1 MMYVSDIIKRAIE
14 DSPYQQ
20 KEVAAYMGWTPQNF
34 QNRLRNN
41 TIDADEWVQIA
52 NYLGY
57 EVKMVNQSGEDI
69 AKRQAVGQATRQM
82 VGGTIYD
89 TKTAKAIC
97 HSSKFVG
104 TFFEL
109 YKTEAGEYFV
119 VMYSKWLDK
128 GQIIPVSQAHAEE
141 FMADCM

>member
-1 MMYVSDIIKRAIE
+1 MSVSDMIRKAIE

-20 KEVAAYMGWTPQNF
+20 REIAAHMGWTPQNF

-41 TIDADEWVQIA
+41 TVDADEWVEIA
-52 NYLGY
+52 RYLGY
-57 EVKMVNQSGEDI
+57 EVKMVNQTGEEI
-69 AKRQAVGQATRQM
+69 AVQQAKGRATRQM
-82 VGGTIYD
+82 VGGRNYD

-109 YKTEAGEYFV
+109 YKMESGDFFI
-119 VMYSKWLDK
+119 VMYSKWLEK
-128 GQIIPVSQAHAEE
+128 GQIIPVSPAHAEE

>member
-1 MMYVSDIIKRAIE
+1 MSVSDIIKKAIE
-14 DSPYQQ
+14 DSQYQQ
-20 KEVAAYMGWTPQNF
+20 KDVAAHMGWTPQNF

-41 TIDADEWVQIA
+41 TIDADEWVEIA
-52 NYLGY
+52 QFLGHD
-57 EVKMVNQSGEDI
+57 VIMVDHAGSDI
-69 AKRQAVGQATRQM
+69 AGQQAKGTATRQM

-109 YKTEAGEYFV
+109 YKMESGDFFI
-119 VMYSKWLDK
+119 VMYSKWLEK
-128 GQIIPVSQAHAEE
+128 GKIIPVSPAHAEE

>member
-1 MMYVSDIIKRAIE
+1 MNVSDIIRKAIE
-14 DSPYQQ
+14 DSPHQQ
-20 KEVAAYMGWTPQNF
+20 KEVAAHMGWTPQNF

-41 TIDADEWVQIA
+41 TIDADEWVEIA
-52 NYLGY
+52 RFLGH
-57 EVKMVNQSGEDI
+57 EVKMVNQTGDEI
-69 AKRQAVGQATRQM
+69 AGQQGKGQATRQM
-82 VGGTIYD
+82 VGGIIYD

-109 YKTEAGEYFV
+109 YKMESGDYFI
-119 VMYSKWLDK
+119 VMYSKWLEK
-128 GQIIPVSQAHAEE
+128 GQIIPISPAHAEE

>member
-1 MMYVSDIIKRAIE
+1 MNVSDIIRKAIE
-14 DSPYQQ
+14 NSPHQQ

-41 TIDADEWVQIA
+41 TIDADEWVKIA
-52 NYLGY
+52 HFLGY
-57 EVKMVNQSGEDI
+57 DVKMVNQMGEDI
-69 AKRQAVGQATRQM
+69 AGQQAKGQATRQM
-82 VGGTIYD
+82 VGGIIYD

-109 YKTEAGEYFV
+109 YKMESCEYFI
-119 VMYSKWLDK
+119 VMYSKWLEK
-128 GQIIPVSQAHAEE
+128 GQIIPISPAHAEE

>member
-1 MMYVSDIIKRAIE
+1 MKVSDIIRKAIE
-14 DSPYQQ
+14 DSPHQQ
-20 KEVAAYMGWTPQNF
+20 KEVAAHMGWTPQNF

-41 TIDADEWVQIA
+41 TIDADEWVEIA

-57 EVKMVNQSGEDI
+57 DVKMVNQYGEDI
-69 AKRQAVGQATRQM
+69 AGQQARGTATRQM

-89 TKTAKAIC
+89 TKTAKVIC

-109 YKTEAGEYFV
+109 YKMETGEYFI
-119 VMYSKWLDK
+119 VMYSKWLEK
-128 GQIIPVSQAHAEE
+128 GQIIPVSPAHAEE
-141 FMADCM
+141 FMSDCM